1 GGKTYF
7 YISSIFIPF
16 TIPENGL
23 SVSTCQVM
31 GTGSSAT
38 LSCGDPQVMAI
49 SSQCTSAH
57 SFCSFLDK
65 EFLTL
70 DPRRKRLYTS
80 YTDFGINF
88 ATPDTLTIGQIEL

>member
-1 GGKTYF
+1 MNKDQLTGFAFSNDGGKTFTDLGGLPNSGCATSVTAGDPSVEVYQVGGKTYF

-16 TIPENGL
+16 TVPENDL

-49 SSQCTSAH
+49 SSQC
-57 SFCSFLDK
+57 
-65 EFLTL
+65 
-70 DPRRKRLYTS
+70 
-80 YTDFGINF
+80 N
-88 ATPDTLTIGQIEL
+88 